1 MLHAIAQVS
10 FVEHVERRALLLRQL
25 HHIYATNEQVIVFH
39 FGGFGQHRTQLH
51 CGAIIRLFIQI
62 RCRQRHFRFSS
73 TISFC
78 VSPRSRNNDH
88 FPCVRSRAP
97 YGFSQ
102 APPNQQTRSV
112 DASMHYVS
120 AQFIISGSAA
130 VFKAVKS
137 RETKEALPIFMERPG
152 EGAGRT
158 LRQPAIERLSSES
171 ERSGNGSAAVA
182 KIIRA
187 PEIKTGEENMPPRRS
202 LKTLNLNLSDYL
214 QVPLCTK
221 CWMAKASA
229 ASMASSALTFAAHKS
244 VAYVQPSGSNI
255 AAYPSP

>member
-51 CGAIIRLFIQI
+51 CGTIIRLFIQI

-78 VSPRSRNNDH
+78 VSPSRGSNCG
-88 FPCVRSRAP
+88 FPCIRSRAP
-97 YGFSQ
+97 SRFSQ

-137 RETKEALPIFMERPG
+137 RETKRDRQNYYK

-229 ASMASSALTFAAHKS
+229 ASMASSVLTFAAHKS